1 MSNSALITYTDTS
14 TYKWNPR
21 NQAISRITIHH
32 AASVMTL
39 EDFSALIRVG
49 GDISWNYAIDNTGR
63 IGMYVTEDHRSWCS
77 SSPDNDHRAVTI
89 MVSNSAT
96 TDDWP
101 VSDAAY
107 NSTLKLV
114 ADVCERNNITKL
126 TYTGRLEGSNLTL
139 HKWFTSTLCP
149 GPFLQGKMN
158 DIVKQVNNK
167 LQTGSF
173 SGSSSSGSGSS
184 SPGSSSSGS
193 SGSSSS
199 SDLDENQ
206 TNQDTAYSFH
216 YTGSLI
222 TKDQINYDYL
232 DPYIITIGR
241 NTGKLDYK
249 GLKEYGVVGE
259 LIEAGR
265 LYDDVHQEV
274 YFRNP
279 KLEQQCQ
286 EASDQDLPFG
296 LYMDARARSVQ
307 EAEKE
312 LYQLSF
318 CIREYPPALGMW
330 FHLQLIMSVET
341 NNKIIDRYY
350 KEMVRLGLKDH
361 IGFYVTR
368 DELKQITWE
377 DYYEDWYLWLVD
389 YVQNIDELD
398 QLMTPQF
405 FVLGSD

>member
-1 MSNSALITYTDTS
+1 M
-14 TYKWNPR
+14 
-21 NQAISRITIHH
+21 IS
-32 AASVMTL
+32 
-39 EDFSALIRVG
+39 
-49 GDISWNYAIDNTGR
+49 
-63 IGMYVTEDHRSWCS
+63 
-77 SSPDNDHRAVTI
+77 
-89 MVSNSAT
+89 
-96 TDDWP
+96 
-101 VSDAAY
+101 
-107 NSTLKLV
+107 
-114 ADVCERNNITKL
+114 
-126 TYTGRLEGSNLTL
+126 
-139 HKWFTSTLCP
+139 
-149 GPFLQGKMN
+149 
-158 DIVKQVNNK
+158 
-167 LQTGSF
+167 
-173 SGSSSSGSGSS
+173 
-184 SPGSSSSGS
+184 
-193 SGSSSS
+193 
-199 SDLDENQ
+199 
-206 TNQDTAYSFH
+206 
-216 YTGSLI
+216 
-222 TKDQINYDYL
+222 KDQIDYDYL

>member
-1 MSNSALITYTDTS
+1 MSNSTLITYTDTS
-14 TYKWNPR
+14 NHNWNIRQYPITR
-21 NQAISRITIHH
+21 VTIHH
-32 AASVMTL
+32 AAGILDMAG
-39 EDFSALIRVG
+39 FSAVLRSG
-49 GDISWNYAIDNTGR
+49 REASWNYAIDNTGR
-63 IGMYVTEDHRSWCS
+63 IGLFVDESHRAWTS

-89 MVSNSAT
+89 EVSNSAT

-101 VSDAAY
+101 VSAAAY
-107 NSTLKLV
+107 NSLLKLV
-114 ADVCERNNITKL
+114 ADICIRNNITKL
-126 TYTGRLEGSNLTL
+126 TYTGRLEGSNLTM
-139 HKWFTSTLCP
+139 HKWFASTGCP
-149 GPFLQGKMN
+149 GPYLESRFPE
-158 DIVKQVNNK
+158 IARQVNNK
-167 LQTGSF
+167 LQTGEF
-173 SGSSSSGSGSS
+173 SNDVSGDLNSGAV
-184 SPGSSSSGS
+184 
-193 SGSSSS
+193 
-199 SDLDENQ
+199 
-206 TNQDTAYSFH
+206 TNQDTAYGFH

-222 TKDQINYDYL
+222 TKDQINYEYL

-259 LIEAGR
+259 LIEAGK

-279 KLEQQCQ
+279 KLKQQCE
-286 EASDQDLPFG
+286 EASNEDLPFG

-341 NNKIIDRYY
+341 NNKIVDRYY
-350 KEMVRLGLKDH
+350 KEMIRLGLKDR

-368 DELKQITWE
+368 DELKQITWD

-405 FVLGSD
+405 FVLRSD

>member
-1 MSNSALITYTDTS
+1 
-14 TYKWNPR
+14 
-21 NQAISRITIHH
+21 
-32 AASVMTL
+32 
-39 EDFSALIRVG
+39 
-49 GDISWNYAIDNTGR
+49 
-63 IGMYVTEDHRSWCS
+63 MYVTEDHRSWCS

-173 SGSSSSGSGSS
+173 SGSTSSGSGSS

-259 LIEAGR
+259 LIEAGK

-279 KLEQQCQ
+279 KLEQQCE
-286 EASDQDLPFG
+286 EASNEDLPFG